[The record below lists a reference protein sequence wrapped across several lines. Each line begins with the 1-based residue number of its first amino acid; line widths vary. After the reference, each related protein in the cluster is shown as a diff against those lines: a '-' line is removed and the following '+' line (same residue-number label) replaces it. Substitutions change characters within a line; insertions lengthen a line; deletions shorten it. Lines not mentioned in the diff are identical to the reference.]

1 MSPLLAFEK
10 DFIQEVHQLTSWSK
24 RTAEAMAQ
32 KWDLLNEEQRSRVVW
47 DTQLWSRPKVMEGL
61 AGIGVDLTR
70 WHCPPPTAGTKDV
83 QHLLRGSEF
92 KTAGPL
98 EGEAVRKLAFWM
110 NVSPVTQAALTRT
123 EVPTGSEQFSSWV
136 KSATDNTWLNSF
148 RYACEVEPEQL
159 EAWAQAETPILAISA
174 VFAYLEKNTQ
184 ASKALA
190 TEVVVLGSADERLRR
205 DVAQYYAKQ
214 PDKLD
219 RLEKLLAEARVLR
232 LDRSLPEATPSR
244 RGPRF

>member
-10 DFIQEVHQLTSWSK
+10 DFIQEVQRLTSWSK

-174 VFAYLEKNTQ
+174 VFAYLEKDTQ

-214 PDKLD
+214 SDKLD

-232 LDRSLPEATPSR
+232 LDRSLPEAAPSR